1 MATRLPLDGRVRR
14 TQKFARTTTPH
25 DGNWSPRND
34 TDSDGRQFQVFLPRS
49 PKPLYARN
57 VVRASAR
64 VTWVD
69 YPAVAYHVAA
79 HIVMQLQL
87 GRRVYYASL
96 QRREEH
102 GRCTDG
108 ELEGSNALSRR
119 DALTR
124 AAFERDA
131 LYRIAGRAFE
141 AHCIGWSGEWYSEKR
156 LTGLADEDRKA
167 VRRVLDPLQLT
178 HDAQALSLKWVEA
191 QAGRF
196 FEDQDV
202 IYRVTRFAQALIE
215 HDYLTETTITQLSQA
230 IDALFP
236 PRRRLRP
243 EPRLPLM
250 RRVVDPTSPVL
261 RPSRLRSAGESFEFR
276 RPSRRVLEPPD
287 TTSPR
292 RAMGRRPE
300 ATDDVIGTPLAELG
314 LSNIALNTLR
324 KRGGIASV
332 EVLLTYSDERLL
344 DIRTLGM
351 KTLAEIRR
359 ALERAR
365 H

>member
-1 MATRLPLDGRVRR
+1 M
-14 TQKFARTTTPH
+14 
-25 DGNWSPRND
+25 
-34 TDSDGRQFQVFLPRS
+34 
-49 PKPLYARN
+49 
-57 VVRASAR
+57 RANAR
-64 VTWVD
+64 VTWID

-96 QRREEH
+96 QRREER

-108 ELEGSNALSRR
+108 ELEGTNALSRG

-124 AAFERDA
+124 AALERDA

-141 AHCIGWSGEWYSEKR
+141 KHCIGWSSEWYAETR
-156 LTGLADEDRKA
+156 LTGLAEEDRKA

-178 HDAQALSLKWVEA
+178 HDAQALSIEYVEA

-215 HDYLTETTITQLSQA
+215 HDYLTETAITQLSRA

-236 PRRRLRP
+236 PGRRLRP
-243 EPRLPLM
+243 APRLPLM
-250 RRVVDPTSPVL
+250 RRVVDPTSPAL

-276 RPSRRVLEPPD
+276 NPSRRGIEPPA
-287 TTSPR
+287 TPCPLSAVR
-292 RAMGRRPE
+292 RQPE
-300 ATDDVIGTPLAELG
+300 AKDAVVGTPLTALG
-314 LSNIALNTLR
+314 LSSLALNTLQ
-324 KRGGIASV
+324 KRGGITTV
-332 EVLLTYSDERLL
+332 EVLLTYTDERLL
-344 DIRTLGM
+344 DIRTLGT
-351 KTLAEIRR
+351 KTLAEIRG
-359 ALERAR
+359 ALERADTKFR
-365 H
+365 RRGHQI